1 MFKPV
6 TLEWNGKPVVIPAN
20 QMLGA
25 IAEIEGVI
33 TLNELMSFSARGAY
47 PAARVARAYGALLRY
62 AGVIG
67 DDKLPVTDEAVYAG
81 LFGNAEVTADV
92 VGSMQL
98 LIMMMVPPSM
108 RNAQSVKPVLAP
120 GEKDEGLR
128 GNGVAGA
135 KSRSRSLKRST
146 RSSSRSTGVRR

>member
-62 AGVIG
+62 AGVAG
-67 DDKLPVTDEAVYAG
+67 EDKLPVTDEAVYGG

-120 GEKDEGLR
+120 GESEPAR
-128 GNGVAGA
+128 GNGLAATG
-135 KSRSRSLKRST
+135 SRSRSSKRST
-146 RSSSRSTGVRR
+146 RSSSRSSGARR

>member
-6 TLEWNGKPVVIPAN
+6 TLEWNGKPVTIPAN

-62 AGVIG
+62 AGVLG
-67 DDKLPVTDEAVYAG
+67 DDKLPVSDESVYGG
-81 LFGNAEVTADV
+81 LFGDGEATAAV

-108 RNAQSVKPVLAP
+108 RNADSVKPVLAP
-120 GEKDEGLR
+120 GEKVPV
-128 GNGVAGA
+128 GNGVAA
-135 KSRSRSLKRST
+135 SRSRSSKRST
-146 RSSSRSTGVRR
+146 RSSSRSSGARR

>member
-6 TLEWNGKPVVIPAN
+6 TLQWEGKPVVIPAN

-25 IAEIEGVI
+25 IASIEGVI

-47 PAARVARAYGALLRY
+47 PAARVARAYGELLRY
-62 AGVIG
+62 VGVAV
-67 DDKLPVTDEAVYAG
+67 DDDTVYDG
-81 LFGNAEVTADV
+81 LFGNAEITEDV

-108 RNAQSVKPVLAP
+108 RDGKQPKPVLAP
-120 GEKDEGLR
+120 GETEPKKSK
-128 GNGVAGA
+128 AA
-135 KSRSRSLKRST
+135 SRSSSSRRST
-146 RSSSRSTGVRR
+146 RSSSRSSGARR